1 MILLNKLRDTTFLS
15 YLFTIILWGSA
26 FPIIKIALND
36 FSAESLSAFRLILAT
51 IILLPFVIIKKLPT
65 PELRDIPV
73 IFILGFCGFVI
84 YHTALNFGETLISAG
99 ISGILV
105 STTPIFSSALAYM
118 FLKEHFSKWN
128 WLSSLVAFI
137 GISII
142 SISKDDYTTI
152 NVLGVFIILLASF
165 SESLYFTFQKKYI
178 EKYGFIAFTLYT
190 IMASSPFMLIFIPEI
205 INDIHG
211 ATFTSIVSVL
221 YLAIF
226 PTIIPYVLL
235 AYIVKSVGVSDA
247 TMSLYLTPIVSLLLS
262 YLLLDELPTTLAIIG
277 GIITLLGVSLS
288 NFFQN
293 T

>member
-1 MILLNKLRDTTFLS
+1 MNKLRDTTFLS

-26 FPIIKIALND
+26 FPMIKIALND

-105 STTPIFSSALAYM
+105 STTPIFSSALAYI

-262 YLLLDELPTTLAIIG
+262 YLLLDELPTTLTIIG

>member
-1 MILLNKLRDTTFLS
+1 MNKLRDTTFLS

-26 FPIIKIALND
+26 FPMIKIALND

-105 STTPIFSSALAYM
+105 STTPIFSSALAYI

-165 SESLYFTFQKKYI
+165 SESLYFTFQKKYL

>member
-1 MILLNKLRDTTFLS
+1 MNKLRDTTFLS

-26 FPIIKIALND
+26 FPMIKIALND
-36 FSAESLSAFRLILAT
+36 FSSESLSAFRLILAT

-105 STTPIFSSALAYM
+105 STTPIFSSALAYI

>member
-1 MILLNKLRDTTFLS
+1 MNKLRDTTFLS

-36 FSAESLSAFRLILAT
+36 FSAESLSAFCLILAT

-105 STTPIFSSALAYM
+105 STTPIFSSALAYI

>member
-1 MILLNKLRDTTFLS
+1 MNKLRDTTFLS

-26 FPIIKIALND
+26 FPMIKIALND

-105 STTPIFSSALAYM
+105 STTPIFSSALAYI

-226 PTIIPYVLL
+226 PTITPYVLL

>member
-1 MILLNKLRDTTFLS
+1 MNKLRDTTFLS

-26 FPIIKIALND
+26 FPMIKIALND

-84 YHTALNFGETLISAG
+84 YHTALNFGETLISTG

-105 STTPIFSSALAYM
+105 STTPIFSSALAYI

-178 EKYGFIAFTLYT
+178 EKYSFIAFTLYT

>member
-1 MILLNKLRDTTFLS
+1 MNKFQDTTFLS

-26 FPIIKIALND
+26 FPMIKIALND

-84 YHTALNFGETLISAG
+84 YHTALNFGEALISAG

-105 STTPIFSSALAYM
+105 STTPIFSSALAYI

>member
-1 MILLNKLRDTTFLS
+1 MNKLRDTTFLS

-26 FPIIKIALND
+26 FPMIKIALND

-105 STTPIFSSALAYM
+105 STTPIFSSALAYI

-137 GISII
+137 GRSII

-262 YLLLDELPTTLAIIG
+262 YLFLDELPTTLAIIG

>member
-1 MILLNKLRDTTFLS
+1 MNKLRDTTFLS

-26 FPIIKIALND
+26 FPMIKIALND

-105 STTPIFSSALAYM
+105 STTPIFSSALAYI

-178 EKYGFIAFTLYT
+178 EKYSFIAFTLYT

-277 GIITLLGVSLS
+277 GIIILLGVSLS

>member
-1 MILLNKLRDTTFLS
+1 MNKLRDTTFLS

-26 FPIIKIALND
+26 FPMIKIALND

-105 STTPIFSSALAYM
+105 STTPIFSSALAYI

-152 NVLGVFIILLASF
+152 NVLGAFIILLASF

-178 EKYGFIAFTLYT
+178 EKYSFIAFTLYT

>member
-1 MILLNKLRDTTFLS
+1 MNKLRDTTFLS

-26 FPIIKIALND
+26 FPMIKIALND

-51 IILLPFVIIKKLPT
+51 IILLPFVIIKKLPI

-105 STTPIFSSALAYM
+105 STTPIFSSALAYI

-178 EKYGFIAFTLYT
+178 EKYSFIAFTLYT

>member
-1 MILLNKLRDTTFLS
+1 MNKLRDTTFLS

-26 FPIIKIALND
+26 FPMIKIALND

-105 STTPIFSSALAYM
+105 STTPIFSSALAYI

-165 SESLYFTFQKKYI
+165 SESLYFTVQKKYI
-178 EKYGFIAFTLYT
+178 EKYSFIAFTLYT

>member
-1 MILLNKLRDTTFLS
+1 MNKLRDTTFLS

-26 FPIIKIALND
+26 FPMIKIALND

-51 IILLPFVIIKKLPT
+51 IILLAFVIIKKLPT

-105 STTPIFSSALAYM
+105 STTPIFSSALAYI

-178 EKYGFIAFTLYT
+178 EKYSFIAFTLYT

>member
-1 MILLNKLRDTTFLS
+1 MNKLRDTTFLS

-26 FPIIKIALND
+26 FPMIKIALND

-105 STTPIFSSALAYM
+105 STTPIFSSALAYI

-277 GIITLLGVSLS
+277 GLITLPGVSLS

>member
-1 MILLNKLRDTTFLS
+1 LRDTTFLS

-26 FPIIKIALND
+26 FPMIKIALND

-105 STTPIFSSALAYM
+105 STTPIFSSALAYI

>member
-1 MILLNKLRDTTFLS
+1 MNKLRDTTFLS

-105 STTPIFSSALAYM
+105 STTPIFSSALAYI

-165 SESLYFTFQKKYI
+165 SESLYFTFQK
-178 EKYGFIAFTLYT
+178 KYGFIAFTLYT

>member
-1 MILLNKLRDTTFLS
+1 MNKLRDTTFLS

-26 FPIIKIALND
+26 FPMIKIALND

-51 IILLPFVIIKKLPT
+51 IILVPFVIIKKLPT

-105 STTPIFSSALAYM
+105 STTPIFSSALAYI

>member
-1 MILLNKLRDTTFLS
+1 MNKLRDTTFLS

-26 FPIIKIALND
+26 FPMIKIALND

-105 STTPIFSSALAYM
+105 STTPIFSSALAYI

-211 ATFTSIVSVL
+211 ATFTSIVLVL

>member
-1 MILLNKLRDTTFLS
+1 MNKLRDTTFLS

-26 FPIIKIALND
+26 FPMIKIALND

-99 ISGILV
+99 MSGILV
-105 STTPIFSSALAYM
+105 STTPIFSSALAYI

-152 NVLGVFIILLASF
+152 NVLGVLIVLLASF

-262 YLLLDELPTTLAIIG
+262 YLFLDELPTTLAIIG

>member
-1 MILLNKLRDTTFLS
+1 MNKLRDTTFLS

-26 FPIIKIALND
+26 FPMIKIALND

-105 STTPIFSSALAYM
+105 STTPIFSSALAYI

-165 SESLYFTFQKKYI
+165 NESLYFTFQKKYI

-211 ATFTSIVSVL
+211 VTFTSIVSVL

-277 GIITLLGVSLS
+277 GLITLLGVSLC

>member
-1 MILLNKLRDTTFLS
+1 MNKLRDTTFLS

-26 FPIIKIALND
+26 FPMIKIALND

-99 ISGILV
+99 ISEILV
-105 STTPIFSSALAYM
+105 STTPIFSSALAYI

>member
-1 MILLNKLRDTTFLS
+1 MNKLRDTTFLS

-26 FPIIKIALND
+26 FPMIKIALND

-105 STTPIFSSALAYM
+105 STTPIFSSALAYI

-211 ATFTSIVSVL
+211 ATFTSIISVL

>member
-1 MILLNKLRDTTFLS
+1 MNKLRDTTFLS

-26 FPIIKIALND
+26 FPMIKIALND

-105 STTPIFSSALAYM
+105 STTPIFSSALAYI

-178 EKYGFIAFTLYT
+178 EKYSFIAFTLYT

-247 TMSLYLTPIVSLLLS
+247 TISLYLTPIVSLLLS

>member
-1 MILLNKLRDTTFLS
+1 MNKLRDTTFLS

-26 FPIIKIALND
+26 FPMIKIALND

-105 STTPIFSSALAYM
+105 STTPIFSSALAYI
-118 FLKEHFSKWN
+118 FLKEHFSKWT

>member
-1 MILLNKLRDTTFLS
+1 MNKLRDTTFLS

-26 FPIIKIALND
+26 FPMIKIALND

-105 STTPIFSSALAYM
+105 STTPFFSSALAYI

-152 NVLGVFIILLASF
+152 NVLGVLIILLASF

-277 GIITLLGVSLS
+277 GLITLLGVSLC

>member
-1 MILLNKLRDTTFLS
+1 MVLMNKLRDTTFLS

-26 FPIIKIALND
+26 FPMIKIALND

-105 STTPIFSSALAYM
+105 STTPIFSSALAYI
-118 FLKEHFSKWN
+118 FLKEQFSKWN

-226 PTIIPYVLL
+226 PTIIPYILL

-277 GIITLLGVSLS
+277 GLITLLGVSLS

-293 T
+293 A

>member
-1 MILLNKLRDTTFLS
+1 MNKLRDTTFLS

-26 FPIIKIALND
+26 FPMIKIALND

-105 STTPIFSSALAYM
+105 STTPIFSSALAYI

-165 SESLYFTFQKKYI
+165 SENLYFTFQKKYI

>member
-1 MILLNKLRDTTFLS
+1 MNKLRDTTFLS

-26 FPIIKIALND
+26 FPMIKIALND
-36 FSAESLSAFRLILAT
+36 FSAASLSASRLILAT

-105 STTPIFSSALAYM
+105 STTPIFSSALAYI

-165 SESLYFTFQKKYI
+165 SEILYFTFQKKYI

-262 YLLLDELPTTLAIIG
+262 YLLLDELPKTLAIIG

>member
-1 MILLNKLRDTTFLS
+1 MNKLRDTTFLS

-26 FPIIKIALND
+26 FPMIKIALND

-73 IFILGFCGFVI
+73 IFFLGFCGFVI

-105 STTPIFSSALAYM
+105 STTPIFSSALAYI

>member
-1 MILLNKLRDTTFLS
+1 MNKLRDTTFLS

-26 FPIIKIALND
+26 FPMIKIALND

-105 STTPIFSSALAYM
+105 STTPIFSSALAYI

-235 AYIVKSVGVSDA
+235 AYTVKSVGVSDA

>member
-1 MILLNKLRDTTFLS
+1 MILINKLRDTTFLS

-26 FPIIKIALND
+26 FPMIKIALND

-105 STTPIFSSALAYM
+105 STTPIFSSALAYI

-277 GIITLLGVSLS
+277 GLITLLGVSLS

>member
-1 MILLNKLRDTTFLS
+1 MNKLRDTTFLS

-26 FPIIKIALND
+26 FPMIKIALND

-105 STTPIFSSALAYM
+105 STTPIFSSALAYI

-137 GISII
+137 GVSII

>member
-1 MILLNKLRDTTFLS
+1 MNKLRDTTFLS

-26 FPIIKIALND
+26 FPMIKIALND

-105 STTPIFSSALAYM
+105 STTPIFSSALAYI

-152 NVLGVFIILLASF
+152 NVLGVLIILLASF

-178 EKYGFIAFTLYT
+178 ENYGFIAFTLYT

>member
-1 MILLNKLRDTTFLS
+1 MNKLRDTTFLS

-26 FPIIKIALND
+26 FPMIKIALND

-105 STTPIFSSALAYM
+105 STTPIFSSALAYI

-165 SESLYFTFQKKYI
+165 SESLYLTFQKKYI

>member
-1 MILLNKLRDTTFLS
+1 MNKLRDTTFLS

-26 FPIIKIALND
+26 FPMIKIALND
-36 FSAESLSAFRLILAT
+36 FSAESLSAFRLILTT

-105 STTPIFSSALAYM
+105 STTPIFSSALAYI

>member
-1 MILLNKLRDTTFLS
+1 MNKLRDTTFLS

-26 FPIIKIALND
+26 FPMIKIALND

-105 STTPIFSSALAYM
+105 STTPIFSSALAYI

-277 GIITLLGVSLS
+277 GVITLLGVSLS

>member
-1 MILLNKLRDTTFLS
+1 MNKLRDTTFLS

-26 FPIIKIALND
+26 FPMIKIALND

-105 STTPIFSSALAYM
+105 STTPIFSSALAYI
-118 FLKEHFSKWN
+118 FLKEQFSKWN

-226 PTIIPYVLL
+226 PTIIPYILL

-277 GIITLLGVSLS
+277 GLITLLGVSLS

-293 T
+293 A

>member
-1 MILLNKLRDTTFLS
+1 MNKLRDTTFLS

-26 FPIIKIALND
+26 FPMIKIALND

-105 STTPIFSSALAYM
+105 STTPIFSSALAYI

-262 YLLLDELPTTLAIIG
+262 YLLLDELQTTLAIIG
-277 GIITLLGVSLS
+277 GLITLLGVSLS

>member
-1 MILLNKLRDTTFLS
+1 
-15 YLFTIILWGSA
+15 
-26 FPIIKIALND
+26 
-36 FSAESLSAFRLILAT
+36 
-51 IILLPFVIIKKLPT
+51 
-65 PELRDIPV
+65 
-73 IFILGFCGFVI
+73 
-84 YHTALNFGETLISAG
+84 
-99 ISGILV
+99 
-105 STTPIFSSALAYM
+105 SSALAYI

-190 IMASSPFMLIFIPEI
+190 IMASSPFMLIFLPGL

-226 PTIIPYVLL
+226 HNIIPYFLF
-235 AYIVKSVGVSDA
+235 A
-247 TMSLYLTPIVSLLLS
+247 
-262 YLLLDELPTTLAIIG
+262 
-277 GIITLLGVSLS
+277 
-288 NFFQN
+288 F
-293 T
+293 